1 MQRLSWPKWPA
12 IFFAKMDG
20 FRPDMP
26 LNHQLSPNAENPAAG
41 SQKNG
46 QLFHINGR
54 NKNTVP
60 KSNGVYSV

>member
-1 MQRLSWPKWPA
+1 
-12 IFFAKMDG
+12 MDG